1 MIPLAFAAKAVPF
14 LRTYWKEIAVGGIV
28 LALALGFWMRG
39 VQLDAAKEWQGSVIA
54 ALTEASG
61 AEKPVAK
68 KNVTAGIRSL
78 GKSVDRLTI
87 AVAEQNAAVATLAR
101 TAADKQ
107 KASQDAL
114 RAAEKRNQALAG
126 KIAGLERSASVRRPD
141 GLVCEVSDE
150 VRDVWE

>member
-1 MIPLAFAAKAVPF
+1 MIPLFAAKALPF
-14 LRTYWKEIAVGGIV
+14 LRTYWKEIAVGGVV
-28 LALALGFWMRG
+28 LTLAFVCWVRG
-39 VQLDAAKEWQGSVIA
+39 ERLDAAKEWQGNVIA

-68 KNVTAGIRSL
+68 KNVTAGIRAL
-78 GKSVDRLTI
+78 GKSVDRLTV

-101 TAADKQ
+101 TAAERQ

-114 RAAEKRNQALAG
+114 RAAEKRNEALAG
-126 KIAGLERSASVRRPD
+126 KIAGLERSASVRRS
-141 GLVCEVSDE
+141 GAVCEVSDE